1 MVRLAEELVTL
12 DPRDADADTSQGIAP
27 RLDTL
32 DGKIIGL
39 LSNNKPNSVMMLG
52 MVGDLIREKYA
63 VKEIIEANK
72 GTHRLPAP
80 SEMIDDLASRCDAII
95 TATAE

>member
-12 DPRDADADTSQGIAP
+12 DPRDTEADTSQRIAP

-32 DGKIIGL
+32 DGKVIGL

-72 GTHRLPAP
+72 GTHRVPATP
-80 SEMIDDLASRCDAII
+80 EMIDDLAGRCDAII